1 MPHTHAGLLFEQRM
15 FALYFGK
22 LYIAGTLN
30 PLACLVDIS
39 LDGKW
44 KSLAAGWEVALYDL
58 QRFHAH

>member
-1 MPHTHAGLLFEQRM
+1 M

-39 LDGKW
+39 LDGKS

-58 QRFHAH
+58 QHFHAH